1 MISPP
6 IIITVCLLLCG
17 LVFAPAGHAANTWYV
32 ATNGTPSGSGT
43 LSSPYDLATALSG
56 TVGGPGDVFWLRGG
70 TYVIGHIDTKIQGAP
85 GQPIT
90 FQPRPGEQPRV
101 NGSLSFFESAGY
113 VVLRDFE
120 LFSSDANR
128 VSTQTNAGF
137 DPTDINPIT
146 GIASYSP
153 NMSFINLI
161 MHDETREGIYIS
173 HEGSNNLIYGCV
185 LFNNGWRSPDNAEGH
200 GIYVQGSEGT
210 REVADNIVFN
220 NAGVGLHIYANDPG
234 QDLAGI
240 ILDGNVA
247 FNAGA
252 IQSVRDYRDWIVGV
266 DAPSITAD
274 QIVFKNN
281 MGYFPLSPSQE
292 NLAQIGRE
300 GVNGSVAILN
310 NYLPAGLEVNN
321 WFIAAVSGNTL
332 AAQSAFCAVDLNQAE
347 TFLWAAWNNNRYAL
361 LQGSGGFM
369 NGSTALNFS
378 GWQTAT
384 GFDANSTCRPENMS
398 GTQIFIR
405 TNRYAAGRA
414 NIIVYNWDTLTNVAV
429 DVSSVLAPG
438 ATYEVR
444 NAEDFFGPPMLSGR
458 FNGQPLTLPMRGLTV
473 AVPNGAMNT
482 PPPTGP
488 AFNVFVVLPS
498 SIWLQVEATA
508 GQVKL
513 SWPTNAGSWILQSAA
528 TLGSGNW
535 ADVTNA
541 PLVVGGTN
549 VVTDAILGNTRLYR
563 LRLAQ

>member
-1 MISPP
+1 MNTRMISPP
-6 IIITVCLLLCG
+6 IITVCLLLCG
-17 LVFAPAGHAANTWYV
+17 LVFAPAGIAAHTWYV

-56 TVGGPGDVFWLRGG
+56 AVGGPGDVFWLRGG

-137 DPTDINPIT
+137 NPTDINPIT

-185 LFNNGWRSPDNAEGH
+185 VFNTGWRSPDNAEGH

-234 QDLAGI
+234 QDLASI

-266 DAPSITAD
+266 DAPSISAD

-281 MGYFPLSPSQE
+281 LGYPARGE
-292 NLAQIGRE
+292 NDAVQIGRQ
-300 GVNGSVAILN
+300 GVNGNVAILN
-310 NYLPAGLEVNN
+310 NYLPQGLELNN
-321 WFIAAVSGNTL
+321 WTSATVTGNLFAAQPPYGAVNLNQTMVSL
-332 AAQSAFCAVDLNQAE
+332 AADWNHNSYAVLPA
-347 TFLWAAWNNNRYAL
+347 
-361 LQGSGGFM
+361 GGGFLD
-369 NGSTALNFS
+369 NANPLSFA
-378 GWQTAT
+378 GWRAAT
-384 GFDANSTCRPENMS
+384 GFDSNSAYRVGSLT
-398 GTQIFIR
+398 GTTVFIR
-405 TNRYAAGRA
+405 PNQYQPGRA
-414 NIIVYNWDTLTNVAV
+414 NIIVYNRRGLRSVSVNV
-429 DVSSVLAPG
+429 SQVLPRNTA
-438 ATYEVR
+438 YEVR
-444 NAEDFFGPPMLSGR
+444 NAQNYFGRPVVSGIFR
-458 FNGQPLTLPMRGLTV
+458 GQPLILPMTGLQV
-473 AVPNGAMNT
+473 AVPNGSMRT
-482 PPPTGP
+482 PPSTAPM
-488 AFNVFVVLPS
+488 FNVFVLLP
-498 SIWLQVEATA
+498 
-508 GQVKL
+508 
-513 SWPTNAGSWILQSAA
+513 
-528 TLGSGNW
+528 
-535 ADVTNA
+535 
-541 PLVVGGTN
+541 
-549 VVTDAILGNTRLYR
+549 R
-563 LRLAQ
+563 